1 MLAWQL
7 LLLDPDARPRPVF
20 KEVPGRGFWS
30 HSLPAWEPVFH
41 SVAKYLIT
49 LFLVGMW
56 MFSAQ
61 EAWAGFL
68 PASPDE
74 LKMTSEPMAP
84 GAAAILL
91 YRQVDRDDNGRTSHE
106 DNYFRI
112 KILTE
117 EGRKYADIEIPF
129 LKQSESITNIRA
141 RTIKPDGSIVNFD
154 GKVFEKTIH
163 KAKGVKY
170 LAKTFTLPD
179 IQVGGIIEYYY
190 TDDFK
195 EFSLFDSHW
204 ILSDELFTKR
214 AQFSLKPYRSTF
226 ENNFQL
232 RWTWQ
237 RLPPGADPKEG
248 ADHIVR
254 MEATNIAAFQTEDF
268 MPPANELKSRVDF
281 IYEDDLTEREPDK
294 FWRHVGKKRND
305 SLESFV
311 GKRKAMEGAVAQIV
325 SPNDAPEVKLRKIY
339 DRVQAIRNT
348 SYEVRKTEQEEKRAK
363 EKPVDNVEE
372 LWKRGY
378 GNGTQL
384 TWLFLALARAAGFEA
399 YGCWVS
405 DRHDYFFVPGT
416 MESQKLNSNV
426 VLVKLNGK
434 DVYFDPGAAFT
445 PFGMLTWPETGTQG
459 LRLDKDGGT
468 WIRTTLPES
477 SESKIARNAKLK
489 LADTGDLEGKL
500 TITYTGLEAMYPRLE
515 NRNTDEVERKKVL
528 EEALKEQIPAAAE
541 VELTNKPDWSSAETP
556 LVAEFDLK
564 IPGWASNAGRRAV
577 VPVGI
582 FTAAE
587 KRIFEHANR
596 VHPIY
601 FEYPFEKVDDVTIE
615 LPSGWRISSMPNAQ
629 NQDGHVVVY
638 NLKVEDNKGTLHLTR
653 KLSVDVLILEQK
665 YYTALR
671 NFFQVVRSG
680 DEEQIVLQ
688 PGTTAASN

>member
-7 LLLDPDARPRPVF
+7 LLSVSHRRPRHVSKGPSRQWF
-20 KEVPGRGFWS
+20 LS
-30 HSLPAWEPVFH
+30 HSPRVWET
-41 SVAKYLIT
+41 SVYISTKHMSILC
-49 LFLVGMW
+49 LVWVLMCT
-56 MFSAQ
+56 AP
-61 EAWAGFL
+61 EARAGFL
-68 PASPDE
+68 PVSPDE
-74 LKMTSEPMAP
+74 LKMTSEPLAP
-84 GAAAILL
+84 GAPAILL
-91 YRQVDRDDNGRTSHE
+91 YRQMDRDDNGRTSHE

-117 EGRKYADIEIPF
+117 QGRKYADIEIPF
-129 LKQSESITNIRA
+129 LKQSENITNIHA

-163 KAKGVKY
+163 KAKGLKY

-195 EFSLFDSHW
+195 EFSLFESHW

-214 AQFSLKPYRSTF
+214 AQFSLKPYKSSF
-226 ENNFQL
+226 DNPFQL

-237 RLPPGADPKEG
+237 RLPPGAEPKQG
-248 ADHIVR
+248 ADRIVR

-281 IYEDDLTEREPDK
+281 IYEDDFTEREPDK
-294 FWRHVGKKRND
+294 FWRHVGKKRSD
-305 SLESFV
+305 YLESFV
-311 GKRKAMEGAVAQIV
+311 GKRKAMEAAIAQIV
-325 SPNDAPEVKLRKIY
+325 SPNDTPEVKLRKIY

-348 SYEVRKTEQEEKRAK
+348 SYEVWKTEQEEKRAK

-405 DRHDYFFVPGT
+405 NRHDYFFVSQT

-434 DVYFDPGAAFT
+434 DIYFDPGAAFT
-445 PFGMLTWPETGTQG
+445 PFGMLIWPETGTQG

-468 WIRTTLPES
+468 WIRTTLPQS
-477 SESKIARNAKLK
+477 SESKTARNAKLK
-489 LADTGDLEGKL
+489 LTDTGDLEGKL

-515 NRNTDEVERKKVL
+515 NRNSDEVERKKFL
-528 EEALKEQIPAAAE
+528 EEELKGQIPVAAE
-541 VELTNKPDWSSAETP
+541 VELTNKPDWSSSRTP

-564 IPGWASNAGRRAV
+564 IPGWASNAGKRAV

-601 FEYPFEKVDDVTIE
+601 FEYPFEKVDDVNIE
-615 LPSGWRISSMPNAQ
+615 LPAGWRISSMPNAQ

-638 NLKVEDNKGTLHLTR
+638 NLKVEDNQGTLHLTR

-665 YYTALR
+665 YYNALR
-671 NFFQVVRSG
+671 NFFQVVRTG

-688 PGTTAASN
+688 QGTTAAVN

>member
-1 MLAWQL
+1 
-7 LLLDPDARPRPVF
+7 
-20 KEVPGRGFWS
+20 
-30 HSLPAWEPVFH
+30 
-41 SVAKYLIT
+41 
-49 LFLVGMW
+49 
-56 MFSAQ
+56 
-61 EAWAGFL
+61 
-68 PASPDE
+68 
-74 LKMTSEPMAP
+74 
-84 GAAAILL
+84 
-91 YRQVDRDDNGRTSHE
+91 
-106 DNYFRI
+106 
-112 KILTE
+112 
-117 EGRKYADIEIPF
+117 
-129 LKQSESITNIRA
+129 
-141 RTIKPDGSIVNFD
+141 
-154 GKVFEKTIH
+154 
-163 KAKGVKY
+163 
-170 LAKTFTLPD
+170 
-179 IQVGGIIEYYY
+179 
-190 TDDFK
+190 
-195 EFSLFDSHW
+195 
-204 ILSDELFTKR
+204 
-214 AQFSLKPYRSTF
+214 
-226 ENNFQL
+226 
-232 RWTWQ
+232 
-237 RLPPGADPKEG
+237 
-248 ADHIVR
+248 
-254 MEATNIAAFQTEDF
+254 
-268 MPPANELKSRVDF
+268 
-281 IYEDDLTEREPDK
+281 
-294 FWRHVGKKRND
+294 
-305 SLESFV
+305 
-311 GKRKAMEGAVAQIV
+311 
-325 SPNDAPEVKLRKIY
+325 
-339 DRVQAIRNT
+339 
-348 SYEVRKTEQEEKRAK
+348 
-363 EKPVDNVEE
+363 
-372 LWKRGY
+372 
-378 GNGTQL
+378 
-384 TWLFLALARAAGFEA
+384 
-399 YGCWVS
+399 
-405 DRHDYFFVPGT
+405 